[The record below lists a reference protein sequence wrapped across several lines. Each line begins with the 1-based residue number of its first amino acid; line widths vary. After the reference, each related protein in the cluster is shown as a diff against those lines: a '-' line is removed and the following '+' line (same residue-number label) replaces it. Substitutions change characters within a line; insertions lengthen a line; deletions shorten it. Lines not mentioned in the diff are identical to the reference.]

1 MTPGFNKLFFEMAQ
15 QNIQSEIQQAAQS
28 DSNVIA
34 QEDISGDDVQEA
46 SGLHSRLQEMQNQ
59 INNLNQIIKQ
69 QQKIRTKSG
78 IGKNTQQIA
87 TVGGMAGAGITGK
100 AVYNVI
106 EEFQKT
112 MQAFEKSFIQVQQYL
127 KQFEQFKQS
136 NLMEKINTAAEGL
149 SKLIRNGLSS
159 PSSNTNQSTNFP
171 TVPNIN
177 IDMDSLLQNVDMAQF
192 GLYVIAI
199 STGVYWFG
207 KLVQFIEVK
216 YNQIKTNKNIKK
228 L

>member
-1 MTPGFNKLFFEMAQ
+1 MTPKFSKLFFEMAQ

-28 DSNVIA
+28 DSNIIA
-34 QEDISGDDVQEA
+34 QEDISGNDVKEA
-46 SGLHSRLQEMQNQ
+46 SGLQGRLQEMQNQ
-59 INNLNQIIKQ
+59 INNLNEIIKQ
-69 QQKIRTKSG
+69 QKKIRTKSG
-78 IGKNTQQIA
+78 IGKNTQRLA
-87 TVGGMAGAGITGK
+87 TAGGVSGAGITGT
-100 AVYNVI
+100 AVYNAI

-112 MQAFEKSFIQVQQYL
+112 MKAFENSFAQVQQYL
-127 KQFEQFKQS
+127 KQFDQFKQS

-149 SKLIRNGLSS
+149 TELFNKVVSS
-159 PSSNTNQSTNFP
+159 PSSNATQPTNI
-171 TVPNIN
+171 PNIS

-199 STGVYWFG
+199 SSGVYWFG

-216 YNQIKTNKNIKK
+216 FNQINNNKNINN